1 MKIYLRYKRIGQ
13 EAFEEMDLRPD
24 EYFEP
29 LDEDR
34 PFEWDDVP
42 ECLYDVDY
50 LSIPAR
56 EVSETSLCIFEEER
70 LRLRVDDVLWNG
82 GENRFVRRDDGDLD
96 LIIVSVEDG
105 QRSHIVRFNRYGNDS
120 ILFEQLG
127 VMPAD
132 GRYVSSPSR
141 VLELPA
147 ASPPVATEPR
157 LELIARSKAAGDW
170 RGYSP
175 AIAGIRGD
183 DPASYISLLTLEFLL
198 PAGAGGFDEAQLLW
212 APLDGGARR
221 CLVHECRQGR
231 DGSRVI
237 EHFGPDRQRT
247 QVDLAPPDL
256 RPLVHTVILE
266 RSLTGGPGLLRHI
279 RREGPGRSEVI
290 AERPL

>member
-13 EAFEEMDLRPD
+13 EAFEAMDLRPD
-24 EYFEP
+24 EYFEA

-42 ECLYDVDY
+42 EKLHAVEH
-50 LSIPAR
+50 LPIPAH
-56 EVSETSLCIFEEER
+56 EVSEWSLRILENGL
-70 LRLRVDDVLWNG
+70 LRLRVDSVLWNG
-82 GENRFVRRDDGDLD
+82 GENWFLRKNAGDLD
-96 LIIVSVEDG
+96 LIIVVLQDAE
-105 QRSHIVRFNRYGNDS
+105 RWHIARFNLYDSGS
-120 ILFEQLG
+120 ILFEQVG
-127 VMPAD
+127 VMSRE
-132 GRYVSSPSR
+132 GREVSSPSR

-147 ASPPVATEPR
+147 APLPIGTEPR
-157 LELIARSKAAGDW
+157 LALIARSKAAGDW

-183 DPASYISLLTLEFLL
+183 DPASYMSLLTLEFLL

-212 APLDGGARR
+212 APPDGGAPR
-221 CLVHECRQGR
+221 CLVYECRQGR

-256 RPLVHTVILE
+256 QPLVHTVILE

-279 RREGPGRSEVI
+279 RREGPGRSDVI
-290 AERPL
+290 TERHL